1 MDSQSNM
8 THSYSSIDDT
18 PDVKPLV
25 ELTSKMNEDELLF
38 TISGIN
44 VSFANAIRR
53 VILSEIP
60 MVVFRV
66 SPNNKNKCNIISN
79 TCSLNNEIVKHRLS
93 CIPIHIKDVT
103 EFPLKNYIM
112 ELNVE
117 NNTGTAT
124 RVRIDPKANPAMI
137 VTAIAVQNT
146 SVTKGMTPKTVV
158 PAASSTGRTRVTAA
172 STIAS

>member
-66 SPNNKNKCNIISN
+66 SPNDKNKLIKEKKTLESNAIKTQIEKNKNSIDSYNLNKKKIIYNQYAGS
-79 TCSLNNEIVKHRLS
+79 
-93 CIPIHIKDVT
+93 
-103 EFPLKNYIM
+103 
-112 ELNVE
+112 
-117 NNTGTAT
+117 
-124 RVRIDPKANPAMI
+124 
-137 VTAIAVQNT
+137 
-146 SVTKGMTPKTVV
+146 
-158 PAASSTGRTRVTAA
+158 SSTLRNVSLQYTVPSNKSAKINFCYA
-172 STIAS
+172 Q